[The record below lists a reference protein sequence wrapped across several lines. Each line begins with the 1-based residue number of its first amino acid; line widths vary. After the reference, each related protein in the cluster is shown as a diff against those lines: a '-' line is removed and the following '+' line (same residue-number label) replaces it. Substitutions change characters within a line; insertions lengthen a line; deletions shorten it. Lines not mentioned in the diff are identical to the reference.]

1 MGKKRGSK
9 SGRPLGSTETSSFG
23 STGRF
28 SHDSSRFYNS
38 RLYAD
43 RQPDQGPELV
53 EASVPAEFLDRV
65 LCRSSE
71 QMSELPDHCVH
82 LMVTSPPYNVSKEY
96 DQDLTLDEYRD
107 LLRRVMSETYRVLAT
122 GGRACLNIA
131 NVGRKPYIPLHAYLI
146 GDMLEIGFQM
156 RGEIIW
162 DKGGS
167 AAASTAWGSWMSA
180 SNPVLRDVH
189 EYILVFSKQ
198 SYSRLTDGGSG
209 AESGG
214 SKGSKAQPRLQSTIE
229 RDEFLEWTKS
239 IWRFPSAS
247 ARQIGH
253 PAPFPEE
260 LPNRLIKLYS
270 FEGDVVLDPFAGSGT
285 SCVSALKNR
294 RHYIG
299 YEIEPEY
306 IELAE
311 QRIRSARRQLAGT
324 GEQD

>member
-1 MGKKRGSK
+1 MGKKRG
-9 SGRPLGSTETSSFG
+9 TETSSFG
-23 STGRF
+23 SGGRF

-38 RLYAD
+38 RLYTD
-43 RQPDQGPELV
+43 QLPDQDPEVV
-53 EASVPAEFLDRV
+53 EAPVPAEFLDRV

-82 LMVTSPPYNVSKEY
+82 LMVTSPPYNVSKDY

-107 LLRRVMSETYRVLAT
+107 LLRRVLSETYRVLAT

-131 NVGRKPYIPLHAYLI
+131 NLGRKPYIPLHAYLI
-146 GDMLEIGFQM
+146 SDILEIGFHM

-198 SYSRLTDGGSG
+198 SFSRVSDRGPG
-209 AESGG
+209 AEADGDSQG
-214 SKGSKAQPRLQSTIE
+214 SKKRPRRQSTIE

-239 IWRFPSAS
+239 IWHFPSAS

-260 LPNRLIKLYS
+260 LPDRLIKLYS

-285 SCVSALKNR
+285 TCVSALKNR

-306 IELAE
+306 VELAE
-311 QRIRSARRQLAGT
+311 QRILSARRELAGAV
-324 GEQD
+324 EQD